1 MNVGFKVHVLTA
13 LREHESYTSSTDV
26 VGVYK
31 SKENAEKAM
40 NDALDKEIA
49 QWKKNMSIDV
59 EEFEIKRDSEM
70 CSIYDTI
77 GGIEYTEFSIS
88 VRIIQG

>member
-1 MNVGFKVHVLTA
+1 MDVGFKVYVLTA
-13 LREHESYTSSTDV
+13 LREHESYTTSNEV

-31 SKENAEKAM
+31 SHEGAERAM
-40 NDALDKEIA
+40 NDALDEEIVRWKENTSV
-49 QWKKNMSIDV
+49 KGEK
-59 EEFEIKRDSEM
+59 FEIKRGSEM

-77 GGIEYTEFSIS
+77 GGIEYTEFSIY

>member
-1 MNVGFKVHVLTA
+1 MNAGFKVYVLTA
-13 LREHESYTSSTDV
+13 LREHESYTSSNDV

-31 SKENAEKAM
+31 SKESAEKAM
-40 NDALDKEIA
+40 NKALDEEIT
-49 QWKKNMSIDV
+49 QWKEDMSMGV
-59 EEFEIKRDSEM
+59 EGFEIKRESET
-70 CSIYDTI
+70 CSIYDTF

>member
-1 MNVGFKVHVLTA
+1 MNAGFKVYVLTA
-13 LREHESYTSSTDV
+13 LREHESYTTSDDV

-31 SKENAEKAM
+31 TKESAEEAM
-40 NDALDKEIA
+40 NNALDKEIA
-49 QWKKNMSIDV
+49 RWKENTSV
-59 EEFEIKRDSEM
+59 EGEKFEIKRGSEM

-88 VRIIQG
+88 ARIVQG